1 MAGPFTIDASVFI
14 NAFNPYE
21 EGHEE
26 SHRLL
31 GAIQKRA
38 IPMIVPTLVL
48 PEVAATIARG
58 RNDTILGHKFAD
70 ALVRLPYL
78 YLVNLDKTTAS
89 TASEIAAA
97 HRLRGADAVYAAV
110 AWRFGAELVTRDRQ
124 QRDRAAAVL
133 TVHSPSQALAHTL
146 GETTEDPGVPT
157 SGS

>member
-21 EGHEE
+21 EGHED

-31 GAIQKRA
+31 GAIQGRA

-58 RNDTILGHKFAD
+58 RNDGVLGYQFAD
-70 ALVRLPYL
+70 ALGRLPYL
-78 YLVNLDKTTAS
+78 YLVDLDKATAS
-89 TASEIAAA
+89 KASEIAAA

-124 QRDRAAAVL
+124 QRDRVAAVL
-133 TVHSPSQALAHTL
+133 TVHSPAQALAQTL
-146 GETTEDPGVPT
+146 GEETEYPATPT
-157 SGS
+157 S